1 MTTAPSEDVPRYF
14 HDYALEN
21 EREHKELANRIDRL
35 RIELSDRIDSVRTE
49 LGDQIASLR
58 TEFSEVKGE
67 LRIIK
72 AVSLGIFGTVLVAA
86 SKYVIGW

>member
-21 EREHKELANRIDRL
+21 ERQHKELADRV
-35 RIELSDRIDSVRTE
+35 DRVRSE
-49 LGDQIASLR
+49 LGDRISL
-58 TEFSEVKGE
+58 VQGE
-67 LRIIK
+67 LRMIK
-72 AVSLGIFGTVLVAA
+72 AISLGIFGTMLVTA

>member
-21 EREHKELANRIDRL
+21 ERQHKELG
-35 RIELSDRIDSVRTE
+35 DRIDNVRTE
-49 LGDQIASLR
+49 LGERITSLR
-58 TEFSEVKGE
+58 SDLGDRISKVEGE

-72 AVSLGIFGTVLVAA
+72 AISLGIFGTLLVAA

>member
-21 EREHKELANRIDRL
+21 ERQHTELGNRIDRV
-35 RIELSDRIDSVRTE
+35 RTELSDRIEQVRSE
-49 LGDQIASLR
+49 LGDRLGR
-58 TEFSEVKGE
+58 VEGE
-67 LRIIK
+67 LRMIK
-72 AVSLGIFGTVLVAA
+72 AISLGIFGTVLVAA

>member
-1 MTTAPSEDVPRYF
+1 MTTGPTEEIPRYF

-21 EREHKELANRIDRL
+21 ERAHRESTERIDLFRSELAD
-35 RIELSDRIDSVRTE
+35 RIEGVRSDLGGRLSKVE
-49 LGDQIASLR
+49 
-58 TEFSEVKGE
+58 GE

-72 AVSLGIFGTVLVAA
+72 AISLGIFGTVFVAA

>member
-1 MTTAPSEDVPRYF
+1 MTTGPTEDIPRYF

-21 EREHKELANRIDRL
+21 ERQHKGLA
-35 RIELSDRIDSVRTE
+35 DRIDGVRTE
-49 LGDQIASLR
+49 LGGQIASLR
-58 TEFSEVKGE
+58 IELGEVKGE

-72 AVSLGIFGTVLVAA
+72 AISLGIFGTVLVAA

>member
-1 MTTAPSEDVPRYF
+1 MTTAPGEDIPRYF

-21 EREHKELANRIDRL
+21 ERQHMELRDHIDR
-35 RIELSDRIDSVRTE
+35 VRSE
-49 LGDQIASLR
+49 LGDLLGR
-58 TEFSEVKGE
+58 VEGE

-72 AVSLGIFGTVLVAA
+72 AISLGIFGTVFVAA